1 MYEVAITEE
10 DLVKARGRYD
20 FINLNNSITN
30 GASQLYGA
38 IGEVMILKFYKNRLS
53 SLTED
58 QFNSLIVDKS
68 SYDWDLIINDK
79 TIEVKTKK
87 INFPPREEYIVS
99 VACSN
104 ASQKC
109 DYYYFAMVHDDCTKG
124 WLLGFMR
131 RKDFFNKATLCKK
144 GEVDPLSKDNNY
156 IVKADCYSLRISDI
170 TTRIK

>member
-58 QFNSLIVDKS
+58 QFNSLIVD
-68 SYDWDLIINDK
+68 
-79 TIEVKTKK
+79 E
-87 INFPPREEYIVS
+87 
-99 VACSN
+99 
-104 ASQKC
+104 
-109 DYYYFAMVHDDCTKG
+109 
-124 WLLGFMR
+124 
-131 RKDFFNKATLCKK
+131 
-144 GEVDPLSKDNNY
+144 
-156 IVKADCYSLRISDI
+156 
-170 TTRIK
+170 

>member
-10 DLVKARGRYD
+10 DLVKARNRYD
-20 FINLNNSITN
+20 FVNLNNSITN

-58 QFNSLIVDKS
+58 QFNSLIVDES

-87 INFPPREEYIVS
+87 INVTPKEEYVVS
-99 VACSN
+99 VASSN
-104 ASQKC
+104 SDQKC
-109 DYYYFAMVHDDCTKG
+109 DYYYFTMVHDDCTKG
-124 WLLGFMR
+124 WLLGFIS
-131 RKDFFNKATLCKK
+131 KEDFFNKAVLCKK
-144 GEVDPLSKDNNY
+144 GEIDPLSKRKGFL
-156 IVKADCYSLRISDI
+156 VKADCYSLRISDI
-170 TTRIK
+170 TTRIR

>member
-10 DLVKARGRYD
+10 DLVKARNRYD
-20 FINLNNSITN
+20 FNNLNNSITN
-30 GASQLYGA
+30 GAGQLYGA
-38 IGEVMILKFYKNRLS
+38 IGEVMILKFYKSRLS

-68 SYDWDLIINDK
+68 SYDWDLVINDK

-87 INFPPREEYIVS
+87 TKFPPKEEYVVS
-99 VACSN
+99 VASSN
-104 ASQKC
+104 SSQKC

-124 WLLGFMR
+124 WILGFISKR
-131 RKDFFNKATLCKK
+131 DFFKKSIFCKK
-144 GEVDPLSKDNNY
+144 GEVDPLNKRNDY